1 LPSTKY
7 IFSFNL
13 LDSQGCSTP
22 FKTTTVTAA
31 FIGTA
36 SAITINPTSV
46 PTNYFVNQFKTCDPT
61 VTYPTAVESAYRNYV
76 Y

>member
-7 IFSFNL
+7 IISFNL

-31 FIGTA
+31 FSGSA
-36 SAITINPTSV
+36 SAITINPTSGSA
-46 PTNYFVNQFKTCDPT
+46 PTNYFVNQFKTCDPI
-61 VTYPTAVESAYRNYV
+61 VTYPTVV
-76 Y
+76 